1 MLQRI
6 ISDRSV
12 RLGLA
17 SLVISSLILALP
29 NISPAQKARER
40 EPDLRR
46 AGPPEPGKQRPTI
59 GVEVNL
65 VVLHT
70 SVLDKNG
77 QFVNGLRKEDFRVF
91 EDRVE
96 QQISLFKQ
104 EDVPITLGLVIDTS
118 GSMRN
123 KIDPVIQAALLFV
136 KASNPEDEVFLI
148 GFNTEATLV
157 EDFTNDI
164 DDLEESLNN
173 LIVGGGT
180 ALYDALYLAVKKAQ
194 EGSMQKRAIIVISDG
209 EDRDSYYKLEEV
221 LDKIRESDVQVY
233 AVGFLEPEEERGL
246 FEGLFSKSKREKAK
260 EVLTQMAEETGG
272 KAVFPRS
279 ISELDGIV
287 KAIAHELRNQYSIGY
302 ISSNQAKD
310 GSWRTVR
317 VVLNRPDAKNYKV
330 RTRSGYY
337 APKVDRAAERRGGPA
352 TN

>member
-12 RLGLA
+12 RLGLTLLA
-17 SLVISSLILALP
+17 FLSLIAALP
-29 NISPAQKARER
+29 VGSLAQKARDR

-46 AGPPEPGKQRPTI
+46 SGPPEEGKKRATI

-70 SVLDKNG
+70 TVLDRSG
-77 QFVNGLRKEDFRVF
+77 QFVNGLKKEEFRVF

-123 KIDPVIQAALLFV
+123 KIDPVIQSALLFV

-173 LIVGGGT
+173 MIVGGGT
-180 ALYDALYLAVKKAQ
+180 ALYDALYLAVRKAQ
-194 EGSMQKRAIIVISDG
+194 EGRMQKRAIIVISDG

-233 AVGFLEPEEERGL
+233 AVGFLDPEEERGL

-260 EVLTQMAEETGG
+260 EVLTRAAEETGG

-287 KAIAHELRNQYSIGY
+287 STIAHELRNQYSIGY

-310 GSWRTVR
+310 GTWRTVR
-317 VVLNRPDAKNYKV
+317 VMLNRPDAKNYKV
-330 RTRSGYY
+330 RARSGYY
-337 APKVDRAAERRGGPA
+337 APKGDRAAERRGGPPA
-352 TN
+352 N